1 MPIRKTP
8 KAKKVVKKA
17 KTPKAPKAKRAI
29 TVNKERSVV
38 KSKALGIA
46 TVRKAKKAKSPLE
59 PKPYKRKGDI
69 LKSPDVNRLRKVLL
83 PGEKPPIQRRRYNI
97 PYQHYS
103 NIYAPSRRGTR
114 VDVPYLRPRP
124 ARRSR
129 RQYKEPLYHR
139 ELRSSVRA
147 RKEQY
152 PEHTYSIAEEYQ
164 GEPVEYMEQFS
175 EPEQEFEEP
184 MSRFEYPEPIRRN
197 VVSSEESSSEEE
209 PESMQKI
216 PVAEQ
221 IRILERTPI
230 KEIQKRIRQKGLG
243 PAIKG
248 YQKEVDK
255 EKLIKKLKRKPFVMN
270 QLFD

>member
-17 KTPKAPKAKRAI
+17 KTPKALKAKRAVTI
-29 TVNKERSVV
+29 NKERSIV

-59 PKPYKRKGDI
+59 PKPYKRKGEI
-69 LKSPDVNRLRKVLL
+69 MKSPDVNRLRKVLL

-139 ELRSSVRA
+139 APRSSVRT

-175 EPEQEFEEP
+175 DPEPEFEEP
-184 MSRFEYPEPIRRN
+184 MSRFEYPET
-197 VVSSEESSSEEE
+197 SEESSSGEE

-221 IRILERTPI
+221 IQMLQRTPI

-255 EKLIKKLKRKPFVMN
+255 DKLIKKLKRKPFIMN